1 MIIRGEC
8 LEEMKKM
15 EENKFDGVV
24 IDPPYNVG
32 IADWD
37 IIENYEKF
45 CIDFINEAVRITKP
59 NKAIWIFG
67 NQHNISIMKNI
78 MDKISLIKFR
88 SKVIWNK
95 GVGIPNNN
103 SFSNKYEEILYYI
116 KLPDEDVKKEFGK
129 HIKERR
135 LELNISL
142 KEIGK
147 LCNEK
152 WYHRGGQLYFETG
165 IAIPTVKQYKVLKN
179 VLNIDD
185 KWDIWF
191 DNHFIFNLEAVGVK
205 WKYENDKRNKRGW
218 KNCGDVWDVPQ
229 LSGTFKER
237 LDHPTQKPIKLI
249 EIIIKV
255 SSNEEDLILD
265 LFAGTGTTSFVCN
278 KLNRKFI
285 AIEQEEKYIKI
296 INERLAQ
303 TSLLQRSAK

>member
-1 MIIRGEC
+1 MIIRGDC

-15 EENKFDGVV
+15 ENNKFDGVV

-37 IIENYEKF
+37 KIDDYEKF
-45 CIDFINEAVRITKP
+45 CKDFIHEVIRITKP

-67 NQHNISIMKNI
+67 NQHNISILKNI
-78 MDKISLIKFR
+78 MDKMSLIKFR

-116 KLPDEDVKKEFGK
+116 KLPDKNIKKEFGK

-135 LELNISL
+135 LDLNLSL

-147 LCNEK
+147 LCKEK
-152 WYHRGGQLYFETG
+152 WYYRGGQLYFETG
-165 IAIPTVKQYKVLKN
+165 IAIPTVRQYKVLKN
-179 VLNIDD
+179 ILKIDD

-191 DNHFIFNLEAVGVK
+191 DNHFIFNLESVGVK
-205 WKYENDKRNKRGW
+205 WKYEKDKRNKRGW

-249 EIIIKV
+249 ETIIKV
-255 SSNEEDLILD
+255 SSNEENLILD

-278 KLNRKFI
+278 KLNRRFV
-285 AIEQEEKYIKI
+285 AIEKEEKYIKM
-296 INERLAQ
+296 INKRLN
-303 TSLLQRSAK
+303 QRTLICS